1 MSSDAFIPP
10 ADETPLLK
18 SSATL
23 LGWPLIQNALAR
35 SASSPLT
42 EARCRSL
49 WPETELAAARERLD
63 ETSEMVS
70 WLESAETVPIDAFAD
85 LAPILKNATEKH
97 YLEPG
102 ECLQLIRCL
111 RLCRALHRATG
122 KMTARPLLRAI
133 GLGLDPLPE
142 LLKELTTCIS
152 DDGEIRE
159 NATPELKQALREAQ
173 AAKQALETKVA
184 RLMTRPAFRDA
195 LQDTYFTER
204 EERIVLPIRADHR
217 SQIQGIVHDSS
228 GSGQTLFM
236 EPGEIIP
243 LNNQLK
249 ICLLKVDREKAR
261 ILQMLAAQVLT
272 CEATLLGNL
281 ENLADFDIIHARAQ
295 LARSMKATLCPIAET
310 GRMDLRQARNPE
322 LVLGGQPVV
331 ANHITWDEA
340 TRVIIISGPNTGG
353 KTVTLKTI
361 GLMSLMARAGLFLPV
376 EEGSSLLFFPE
387 VYADIGD
394 EQNIQR
400 KLSTFSGHLEK
411 IIRILGR
418 ARPGA
423 LILLDELGIATDPV
437 EGAALAEAILI
448 ELKIKNMMTL
458 VSTHYLSLKTLAQ
471 TQEGFANACTEFDPG
486 TLAPTYRLI
495 FGVPGQ
501 SAALET
507 AQRLGLAPGVIQRA
521 RAIYSEKDHRAETL
535 LSELTG
541 QRLRLEK
548 QLDEAREK
556 ARDAARWEEEQRRLK
571 DTLKEQKQEFEV
583 GKARRL
589 KTAVQEAKAEIQQ
602 RLREL
607 AGQKE
612 PARLKK
618 AAQAIQT
625 LAREPVTVK
634 IPSGWDVP
642 AERVQKGDQVM
653 VDEFGTIG
661 CLREDPAGKKKVR
674 VEVGRFTLI
683 VETSRLRG
691 QSGGQGAQ
699 KAREKPARI
708 EVHTDIGGQARQTV
722 DLRGM
727 NSDEAMTALE
737 DFISQAIAHRL
748 SRGQIIHGHGMGTI
762 KKLARDYLE
771 STGVCQSFS
780 PGGRQEGGDG
790 VTVVEFYPWDV

>member
-1 MSSDAFIPP
+1 MNSDALIPP

-18 SSATL
+18 SSTTL
-23 LGWPLIQNALAR
+23 LGWPRIQSALAHN
-35 SASSPLT
+35 ASSPLT
-42 EARCRSL
+42 GEQCLRLA
-49 WPETELAAARERLD
+49 PETDLAAAHERLE
-63 ETSEMVS
+63 ETAEMVS
-70 WLESAETVPIDAFAD
+70 WLESGETVPLETFAD
-85 LAPILKNATEKH
+85 LRPTLKSAREKQI
-97 YLEPG
+97 LEPG
-102 ECLQLIRCL
+102 DALQVIRLL
-111 RLCRALHRATG
+111 RLCRALSRATD
-122 KMTARPLLRAI
+122 KMPGRPGLRAI
-133 GLGLDPLPE
+133 GLRLDPLPE

-152 DDGEIRE
+152 DEGEIRG
-159 NATPELKQALREAQ
+159 NATPQLRQALRETQ
-173 AAKQALETKVA
+173 AAKQALETQVA
-184 RLMTRPAFRDA
+184 RLMARPAVRDA
-195 LQDTYFTER
+195 LQDNYFTER
-204 EERIVLPIRADHR
+204 EERIVLPIRADHK

-236 EPGEIIP
+236 EPAEIIRH
-243 LNNQLK
+243 NNQLK
-249 ICLLKVDREKAR
+249 ISTLQVEREKAR
-261 ILQMLAAQVLT
+261 ILQMLAGRILT
-272 CEATLLGNL
+272 SEQALLDNLDHLVTLDL
-281 ENLADFDIIHARAQ
+281 IHARAR
-295 LARSMKATLCPIAET
+295 LARAMQATQCRLAET

-322 LVLGGQPVV
+322 LVLDGQPVV
-331 ANHITWDEA
+331 ANSITWDEA

-376 EEGSSLLFFPE
+376 AEGSRLLFFPE

-411 IIRILGR
+411 IICILAD

-423 LILLDELGIATDPV
+423 LILLDELGIATDPI

-448 ELKIKNMMTL
+448 ELKRKNMMAL

-471 TQEGFANACTEFDPG
+471 TQQGFANACTEFDPD
-486 TLAPTYRLI
+486 TLTPTYRLI

-507 AQRLGLAPGVIQRA
+507 AQRLGLDPAVIHRA
-521 RAIYSEKDHRAETL
+521 QAIYEEKDHRAETL
-535 LSELTG
+535 LSELTV

-548 QLDEAREK
+548 QYDEAREK

-571 DTLKEQKQEFEV
+571 DALEEEQRAFET
-583 GKARRL
+583 GRARRL
-589 KTAVQEAKAEIQQ
+589 KTAVQEAKGEIQR

-607 AGQKE
+607 SGQKE
-612 PARLKK
+612 PRRLKK
-618 AAQAIQT
+618 AAQAIAT
-625 LAREPVTVK
+625 LAREPVSVK
-634 IPSGWDVP
+634 IPPGWDVP
-642 AERVQKGDQVM
+642 SGQVRKGDSVM

-661 CLREDPAGKKKVR
+661 RLLEDPGGKKKVR

-691 QSGGQGAQ
+691 KKGA
-699 KAREKPARI
+699 AGAGTPHPKPSKI
-708 EVHTDIGGQARQTV
+708 EVHTDIEGQARQTV

-727 NSDEAMTALE
+727 TSDEAMIALE

-748 SRGQIIHGHGMGTI
+748 ARGRIIHGHGMGTI

-771 STGVCQSFS
+771 STGVCQSFT

-790 VTVVEFYPWDV
+790 ITVVDFYPWDV